1 MDSTA
6 QFFVN
11 QQVQRYEQD
20 CQSAIAQVRRAPDMW
35 SINRAT
41 HVSAHPVIRGFK
53 HQLAP
58 AKRRLDGEAEKRME
72 QLLDEQLKAAEAMTD
87 IEERKT
93 YLGRLRT
100 RDWNALRGD
109 FVRIWQKADREGR
122 RLLASV

>member
-1 MDSTA
+1 MDHAS

-20 CQSAIAQVRRAPDMW
+20 CQSAIAQVRRAQDMW

-41 HVSAHPVIRGFK
+41 HVSAHPIIRGFK

-58 AKRRLDGEAEKRME
+58 AKRRLDVEAEKRME
-72 QLLDEQLKAAEAMTD
+72 QMLDEQLKTAAAMTD
-87 IEERKT
+87 LEERKA
-93 YLGRLRT
+93 YLGKLRI
-100 RDWNALRGD
+100 RDWQALRGD
-109 FVRIWQKADREGR
+109 FVRILQKADREGR

>member
-1 MDSTA
+1 MDPTS

-20 CQSAIAQVRRAPDMW
+20 CQSAISQVRRAQDMW

-58 AKRRLDGEAEKRME
+58 ARRRLDIEAEKRME
-72 QLLDEQLKAAEAMTD
+72 SLLDEQLKTAEAMTD
-87 IEERKT
+87 LDERKA
-93 YLGRLRT
+93 YLGKLRI
-100 RDWNALRGD
+100 RDWQAMRGD
-109 FVRIWQKADREGR
+109 FVRLLQKADREAR
-122 RLLASV
+122 RLIASV